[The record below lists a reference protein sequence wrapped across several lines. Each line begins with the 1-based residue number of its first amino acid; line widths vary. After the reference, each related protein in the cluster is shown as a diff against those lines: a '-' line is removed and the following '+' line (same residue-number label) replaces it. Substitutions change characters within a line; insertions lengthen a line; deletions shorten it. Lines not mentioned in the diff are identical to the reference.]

1 MPSVSPLTSWESER
15 TSRSAASNVV
25 ADGYTRGA
33 RSPGQERKVLGELGD
48 GPTSPMGGD
57 GGPEGFHDS
66 PDVWSGSRRLHAWEK
81 VRSRGQTA
89 EAKAQRCPEVGA
101 AAQGKMVEEASSV
114 PCCLP
119 CSPGPQKSFCFQ
131 IIRAITPIIISN
143 MYTIC

>member
-1 MPSVSPLTSWESER
+1 MK
-15 TSRSAASNVV
+15 AAC
-25 ADGYTRGA
+25 
-33 RSPGQERKVLGELGD
+33 L
-48 GPTSPMGGD
+48 
-57 GGPEGFHDS
+57 
-66 PDVWSGSRRLHAWEK
+66 EK
-81 VRSRGQTA
+81 VRRSRGQTA

-131 IIRAITPIIISN
+131 IIRAITPIIIIISN